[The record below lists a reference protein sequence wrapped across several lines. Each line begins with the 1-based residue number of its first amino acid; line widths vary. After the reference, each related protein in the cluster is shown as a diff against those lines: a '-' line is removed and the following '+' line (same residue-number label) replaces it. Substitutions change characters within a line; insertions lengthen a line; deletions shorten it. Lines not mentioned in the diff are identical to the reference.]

1 MEKQKKTAAVVLAAG
16 RGKRMHTE
24 VAKQYL
30 PIGGKPLLCY
40 SLEAFENSGVDQ
52 IVLVTGEEDLNYC
65 RREIVEKFG
74 FKKVKQIV
82 AGGKERYH
90 SVFFGLTALSDRLGP
105 EDIVLIHDGARPM
118 VDEGI
123 INRTI
128 ADAEQYGAAV
138 AAMPVKDTIKV
149 ADRDGFSNATPD
161 RSTLWQIQTP
171 QTFCFGLIYA
181 AYSKLLSDESLQK
194 GITDD
199 AMVVEAFSSVK
210 VKLTEG
216 SYRNIKVTT
225 PEDILIAECLLK
237 R

>member
-90 SVFFGLTALSDRLGP
+90 SVFSGLTVLSDRLGP
-105 EDIVLIHDGARPM
+105 ENIVLIHDGARPM